1 MKLQKLLEQQATIA
15 AAINAERQAQ
25 RERKKELVLKLAE
38 KVGLFD
44 LDPKQ
49 IADALQK
56 AANSVAVTPPGAA
69 DFFQPRQRAKGV
81 RPCPVSAC
89 A

>member
-1 MKLQKLLEQQATIA
+1 MKLQKLLEQQSVIA
-15 AAINAERQAQ
+15 AAIVQERQAQ

-38 KVGLFD
+38 RIGLFD

-56 AANSVAVTPPGAA
+56 AASSIAEPSSVTTDSSV
-69 DFFQPRQRAKGV
+69 QPTAQMEKDHAEY
-81 RPCPVSAC
+81 
-89 A
+89 

>member
-1 MKLQKLLEQQATIA
+1 MKLQKLLDQQAALAT
-15 AAINAERQAQ
+15 AINAERQAQ

-56 AANSVAVTPPGAA
+56 AASSIAVTPPDAT
-69 DFFQPRQRAKGV
+69 DFSSHANEPKE
-81 RPCPVSAC
+81 
-89 A
+89 

>member
-69 DFFQPRQRAKGV
+69 DFSSHANAPKE
-81 RPCPVSAC
+81 
-89 A
+89 